1 MENEY
6 KDLDKKVEQTEDLID
21 LNLDENLSFN
31 KKFNSYAKRVF
42 NKRDIF
48 LFPNILCYF
57 RILVAIVYLIIYL
70 WPYDFVSG
78 QLLDDSNFLFNS
90 TLCGL
95 LLLVCGYTDFVDGFI
110 ARKFN
115 MQSHLGKIF
124 DPLADKLL
132 QLAIG
137 IGFAIKVAYFHE
149 GWDAFYIVYIMFA
162 IFIIK
167 EATLFFFNLYFISK
181 NTELKGPIFFGKAT
195 TFIFYVD
202 MGLLVVF
209 YHYFLSLDLYWIITL
224 MVSVP
229 LILFSITYITYFF
242 EFASLKKKIKL
253 KKEIEQKNK

>member
-1 MENEY
+1 MENED
-6 KDLDKKVEQTEDLID
+6 KDLAKKVEQTEDLID

-124 DPLADKLL
+124 KLL
-132 QLAIG
+132 PIRLLILL
-137 IGFAIKVAYFHE
+137 
-149 GWDAFYIVYIMFA
+149 W
-162 IFIIK
+162 
-167 EATLFFFNLYFISK
+167 LNL
-181 NTELKGPIFFGKAT
+181 TMDL
-195 TFIFYVD
+195 
-202 MGLLVVF
+202 LLV
-209 YHYFLSLDLYWIITL
+209 
-224 MVSVP
+224 
-229 LILFSITYITYFF
+229 
-242 EFASLKKKIKL
+242 
-253 KKEIEQKNK
+253 